1 MDRDD
6 MVPALEEAHRLLGP
20 KGTLIDIHH
29 VAGTAEIEVRYAA
42 RVVGVSQPTMSSS
55 SVR

>member
-1 MDRDD
+1 